1 MRVNIKIAVDDDAF
15 GSGNLSDELS
25 RIIDRHLKLTK
36 FQSAN
41 KVRVEEDFE
50 IPLKDTNGDIVG
62 RVEVSKFSSRFNPLR
77 TMS

>member
-25 RIIDRHLKLTK
+25 RIIDRHLKLIK
-36 FQSAN
+36 FQCAN

-50 IPLKDTNGDIVG
+50 TPLKDTNGDIVG